1 MTSKCFVFDTF
12 LDMTRFFD
20 YQTYSPILIFSLSP
34 HPTQDI
40 SPPRRVRISDVND
53 SSITLTWRSKTETIS
68 GFLVEATPTTSTTGY
83 VPILKNIG
91 PDLRAYTITGTRMRE
106 RTKHTNMFF
115 NQQL

>member
-1 MTSKCFVFDTF
+1 MALLIFHC
-12 LDMTRFFD
+12 
-20 YQTYSPILIFSLSP
+20 QTYSHILAFSLSP

-83 VPILKNIG
+83 TPILRNIG
-91 PDLRAYTITGTRMRE
+91 PDLRAYTITGTRLYK
-106 RTKHTNMFF
+106 THKYVF
-115 NQQL
+115 